1 MFRKLKIKYNRI
13 FDKSFFP
20 ITFSFLG
27 LLSGFLFLGK
37 ISNINDSYLGIFSF
51 IHSGALIFSH
61 LLRFG
66 SDFDVLKSKEKLNER
81 FKDSDFLIKYIFQT
95 CSILILGLI
104 FIKDIIPNNLFWGL
118 LTACLLSI
126 NIVFSNYIRSKNYIN
141 LFSIFLHSPFI
152 ISAFLIF
159 LLSEIQQFTGIKIF
173 VFSLSLLVLIQ
184 LFFLKFHIK
193 VDFFKIVNLDKIKIF
208 YTNLFPIFISG
219 LIILVAA
226 QLPIIIFGILENYE
240 DAAIFKILNKICSL
254 MLIISRAFFASTI
267 PRISGIL
274 NKKREVE
281 KIYNQRN
288 LIVFLI
294 NLVVSIIIIMLS
306 SYIKYYFNIDFSYKS
321 LILLLF
327 AFNVISICGPINEL
341 YVITGHEIQMGK
353 IFTFSFLISLPF
365 FYYLTLNFMIIGS
378 IFSVLIFNSI
388 SSILL
393 MINYYKKIGIQLF
406 LPLHFLNND

>member
-1 MFRKLKIKYNRI
+1 MFRKLKIKYNLI

-37 ISNINDSYLGIFSF
+37 ISHINDSYLGIFSF

-254 MLIISRAFFASTI
+254 MLIILRAFFASTI
-267 PRISGIL
+267 PQISGIL
-274 NKKREVE
+274 NKKAEVE

-321 LILLLF
+321 LILLLL

-341 YVITGHEIQMGK
+341 YVITGHEIQMSK

-393 MINYYKKIGIQLF
+393 MISYYKKIGIQLF

>member
-1 MFRKLKIKYNRI
+1 M
-13 FDKSFFP
+13 
-20 ITFSFLG
+20 
-27 LLSGFLFLGK
+27 
-37 ISNINDSYLGIFSF
+37 
-51 IHSGALIFSH
+51 
-61 LLRFG
+61 
-66 SDFDVLKSKEKLNER
+66 
-81 FKDSDFLIKYIFQT
+81 
-95 CSILILGLI
+95 
-104 FIKDIIPNNLFWGL
+104 
-118 LTACLLSI
+118 
-126 NIVFSNYIRSKNYIN
+126 
-141 LFSIFLHSPFI
+141 
-152 ISAFLIF
+152 
-159 LLSEIQQFTGIKIF
+159 
-173 VFSLSLLVLIQ
+173 
-184 LFFLKFHIK
+184 
-193 VDFFKIVNLDKIKIF
+193 
-208 YTNLFPIFISG
+208 
-219 LIILVAA
+219 LIIL
-226 QLPIIIFGILENYE
+226 
-240 DAAIFKILNKICSL
+240 
-254 MLIISRAFFASTI
+254 RAFFASTI
-267 PRISGIL
+267 PQISGIL
-274 NKKREVE
+274 NKKGEVE

-341 YVITGHEIQMGK
+341 YVITGHEIQMSK

>member
-118 LTACLLSI
+118 LTASLLSI

-173 VFSLSLLVLIQ
+173 VFSLSL
-184 LFFLKFHIK
+184 
-193 VDFFKIVNLDKIKIF
+193 
-208 YTNLFPIFISG
+208 Y
-219 LIILVAA
+219 
-226 QLPIIIFGILENYE
+226 
-240 DAAIFKILNKICSL
+240 
-254 MLIISRAFFASTI
+254 
-267 PRISGIL
+267 
-274 NKKREVE
+274 
-281 KIYNQRN
+281 
-288 LIVFLI
+288 
-294 NLVVSIIIIMLS
+294 
-306 SYIKYYFNIDFSYKS
+306 
-321 LILLLF
+321 
-327 AFNVISICGPINEL
+327 NVI
-341 YVITGHEIQMGK
+341 M
-353 IFTFSFLISLPF
+353 FLHVCRCF
-365 FYYLTLNFMIIGS
+365 
-378 IFSVLIFNSI
+378 
-388 SSILL
+388 
-393 MINYYKKIGIQLF
+393 
-406 LPLHFLNND
+406 